1 MLLGMMPIII
11 KEKIFTIKSK
21 FNCNMQNKHINEKND
36 DMNLKLR
43 SSHPQ
48 NVWNDDIGDTHLLIP
63 ITNTLNN
70 EKYDLKNDFIIQ
82 SCNTFNH

>member
-1 MLLGMMPIII
+1 
-11 KEKIFTIKSK
+11 
-21 FNCNMQNKHINEKND
+21 
-36 DMNLKLR
+36 MNLKSK

-48 NVWNDDIGDTHLLIP
+48 NIWNDDIDGHIGDTHLLIP

-82 SCNTFNH
+82 SCNTFNHKTQKFENI